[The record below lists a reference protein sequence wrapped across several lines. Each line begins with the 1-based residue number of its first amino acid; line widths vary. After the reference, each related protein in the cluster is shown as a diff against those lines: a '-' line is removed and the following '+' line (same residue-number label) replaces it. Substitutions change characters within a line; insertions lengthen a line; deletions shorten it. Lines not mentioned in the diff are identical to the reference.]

1 MTRPSSNADQRL
13 IQAAQEML
21 KHSGLDRMNLRQLS
35 AKAKVNPGMFH
46 YHFKTKDQFARAV
59 LQDLYEK
66 FFKDF
71 SLKVEGEKSSLEK
84 LRRALFAIG
93 RFSSDNRLVFL
104 SLFHDAL
111 GQNKVVYDFAKDNF
125 KRHGLVVL
133 DLIQECKKEGSLGK
147 ISKYEAMAFLMGSVN
162 APGMV
167 IGLVEHIEN
176 SVFRK
181 GLLKG
186 VQILLLSDQTL
197 QRRVDMA
204 LKGLGVRS

>member
-13 IQAAQEML
+13 IQAAQETL

-46 YHFKTKDQFARAV
+46 YHFKTKDQFSRAV

-71 SLKVEGEKSSLEK
+71 SLKVEGEKFALEK

-93 RFSSDNRLVFL
+93 RFSSDNRRVFL

-111 GQNKVVYDFAKDNF
+111 GQNKVVRDFAKENF
-125 KRHGLVVL
+125 KRHGFVVF
-133 DLIQECKKEGSLGK
+133 DLIQECQKEGSLGK

-162 APGMV
+162 AAGMV
-167 IGLVEHIEN
+167 VGLLEYVEN
-176 SVFRK
+176 SVFQK

-186 VQILLLSDQTL
+186 VQMLMLSDQTL

-204 LKGLGVRS
+204 LKGLGAKN